1 MDEIT
6 NQEKKTFWEN
16 LLSIDRRIIF
26 LFIAIAIS
34 LPLFFKTSI
43 HMPVTPVV
51 QGVYDAI
58 ENLPTGSKVL
68 ISFDYDPS
76 SMPELQPMA
85 ESFFRQLFQKNLK
98 VIIMGL
104 WPQGPLQANIA
115 LDKVFKDPDIEAKN
129 LQYGID
135 YVNLGFT
142 AGNEV
147 VIDRMGHDFQ
157 EAYPADSRGTP
168 LSEIPLMK
176 GVRNYDNIDL
186 IVNLSAGY
194 PGTQEWVQYA
204 VDVFHVKL
212 VAGNTAVQAPSMY
225 PYVQTGQLAGILGG
239 MKGGAEYELAL
250 KHPAK
255 AVSYMF
261 SQAVAHAV
269 ICVFIIIGNIAFFS
283 MRKKKTSKT
292 GAGK

>member
-1 MDEIT
+1 MDEKN
-6 NQEKKTFWEN
+6 NQSRVSFWQK

-26 LFIAIAIS
+26 LFIAMAVAV
-34 LPLFFKTSI
+34 PLFFKI
-43 HMPVTPVV
+43 ALRIPVTPVV
-51 QGVYDAI
+51 RGVYDAI
-58 ENLPTGSKVL
+58 ESLPPGSKVL
-68 ISFDYDPS
+68 ASFDYDPG

-85 ESFFRQLFQKNLK
+85 EAFFRHCFRKDLK

-104 WPQGPLQANIA
+104 WPQGPLQATIA
-115 LDKVFKDPDIEAKN
+115 LEEVKKDEDIRAKN

-147 VIDRMGHDFQ
+147 VIDRMGHDFR
-157 EAYPADSRGTP
+157 EAYPADFQGTP
-168 LSEIPLMK
+168 LSELPLMR

-186 IVNLSAGY
+186 IFNLSAGY

-212 VAGNTAVQAPSMY
+212 AAGNTAVQAPSMY
-225 PYVQTGQLAGILGG
+225 PYVQTGQLAGVLGG
-239 MKGGAEYELAL
+239 MKGGAEYEVAL
-250 KHPAK
+250 GIPGK

-261 SQAVAHAV
+261 SQAIAHGV
-269 ICVFIIIGNIAFFS
+269 ICLFIIIGNVAFFS
-283 MRKKKTSKT
+283 LKKKKRT
-292 GAGK
+292 

>member
-1 MDEIT
+1 M
-6 NQEKKTFWEN
+6 NQENNQEEKSFWEK

-26 LFIAIAIS
+26 LFIAVAVAV
-34 LPLFFKTSI
+34 PLFFKISMRI
-43 HMPVTPVV
+43 PVTPIVR
-51 QGVYDAI
+51 GVYDTI
-58 ENLPTGSKVL
+58 EELPAGSKVL
-68 ISFDYDPS
+68 VSFDYDPG

-85 ESFFRQLFQKNLK
+85 EAFFRHAFRKDLK

-104 WPQGPLQANIA
+104 WPQGPLQANMA
-115 LDKVFKDPDIEAKN
+115 LEAIFQDEEIKTKN

-147 VIDRMGHDFQ
+147 VIDRMGHSF
-157 EAYPADSRGTP
+157 EESYPKDGQGTP
-168 LSEIPLMK
+168 LSELPLMK
-176 GVRNYDNIDL
+176 GVKNYDNVDL
-186 IVNLSAGY
+186 IYSLSAGY

-212 VAGNTAVQAPSMY
+212 AAGNTAVQAPSMY
-225 PYVQTGQLAGILGG
+225 PYVQTGQLAGVLGG
-239 MKGGAEYELAL
+239 MKGGAEYETVLGI
-250 KHPAK
+250 PGI

-269 ICVFIIIGNIAFFS
+269 ICLFIIIGNLAFFS
-283 MRKKKTSKT
+283 SKKRKRS
-292 GAGK
+292 